1 MTQTAS
7 QNKTASLA
15 DIAQLCGT
23 TKATVSRVLNA
34 KPGFSVRQE
43 LSDKIHQAAAQ
54 LNYRPNGIARS
65 LRSNKT
71 PIVMVLGFHPCWMT
85 NDGPTVYGDMV
96 STLTGHLAK
105 VNTACFMDLAT
116 DDDRSPEWSSLVPD
130 AAIVIPPLTDL
141 RYKKLTQDRIPFVL
155 INEVGPRD
163 VSYVFTDD
171 KMGSHMLVEH
181 LYALGHRRIA
191 YMNQTHFGPSFEYHS
206 SLANRMNGYVQAMHA
221 HGLEPIP
228 GFDQP
233 IQPEPFFE
241 DVIQAHRA
249 TAVISYKSAYLK
261 ALHEIAQQHGMT
273 VPGDLSLCGFDR
285 QPPNLFSDFEY
296 TIIDIPMKEMGEHA
310 ARIIQEKL
318 NNPNYHEQY
327 KCHEKLM
334 IHQSTGPVPG

>member
-7 QNKTASLA
+7 NNKTTSLA

-43 LSDKIHQAAAQ
+43 LSDKIHQAAAE

-71 PIVMVLGFHPCWMT
+71 PIVMVLGFHPHWMT
-85 NDGPTVYGDMV
+85 SDGPTVYGEMV
-96 STLTGHLAK
+96 STLTARLAK
-105 VNTACFMDLAT
+105 GSTACFMDLAT
-116 DDDRSPEWSSLVPD
+116 DDDRSPELSSLVPD
-130 AAIVIPPLTDL
+130 AAIVVPPLTDL
-141 RYKKLTQDRIPFVL
+141 RYRKLTQDRIPFVL
-155 INEVGPRD
+155 VNEVGPKD
-163 VSYVFTDD
+163 VSFVYTDD

-181 LYALGHRRIA
+181 LYELGHRRIA

-206 SLANRMNGYVQAMHA
+206 SLANRMNGYVDAMQA

-228 GFDQP
+228 GYDQP
-233 IQPEPFFE
+233 IHAEPFFE
-241 DVIQAHRA
+241 DVILAHRA
-249 TAVISYKSAYLK
+249 TAVISYKSSYLK
-261 ALHEIAQQHGMT
+261 VLHEIAQHKNMS

-285 QPPNLFSDFEY
+285 QPPNLFNDFEF